1 MTTQYNAMATVP
13 ISTTTVINE
22 KIQKTSDCFQVTFTT
37 APDLTPIWRTVIK
50 RRYFDGL
57 NESKYFHS
65 TWADYA
71 RINGKRVLIDASK
84 VNDYD
89 LFQSTL
95 QVYLTT
101 GPDDKKR
108 QDKLLTVHIYHTNG
122 KKSVRTVLVQ
132 GFRCPQW
139 VESEFEAIK
148 RCVHGIALLYTSQ
161 SCMLKAA
168 LTANIQKA
176 LMPPGEEA
184 PAVSSS
190 DRTPGNTDALPISP
204 SSSHDNGAEPMTT
217 ITPSSSSDAQRELET
232 THISSSSKDV
242 MRELVTSSP
251 SSDTLGMLMNTTPSS
266 PLYNAREKEDTTPI
280 LSPSVDAR
288 GDEET
293 TPTLSPS
300 VDARAEEETTPTL
313 SPSAEARAEEETT
326 PTLSPFVEARA
337 EEETTPTLSPSVEAP
352 GEEETTPT
360 LSPSVEAR
368 AEEETNPTLSPSV
381 KARAEEET
389 TPTLSPSVEAPGE
402 EETTPTLSPSVEAR
416 AEEETT
422 PTLSP
427 SVEARAE
434 EETTPTLS
442 PSVEAPGEEE
452 TTPTLS
458 PSVEAPGEEE
468 TTPTLSPSVEAPGE
482 EETTPTLSPF
492 VEAPGEEETTPTLSP
507 SVEAPG
513 EEEIT
518 PTLESPSD
526 NVHREQE
533 NTPTLSPSDDDLREQ
548 EMNCTIEQLRAELVA
563 VKASQEADREHFK
576 IEINSLNVII
586 NSMKSTIQE
595 MEAKFKLNKDRKQC
609 NNCQL
614 KQVAPHTSTTSATS
628 KPQAVDR
635 VWQETPKTGSQHP
648 TNSNTKNNSS
658 KPSNSRD
665 EHHHRSNKDQCLTI
679 SPDTTLLYI
688 GDSVLDGLH
697 AEKMGCSERDH
708 AQVTISPGL
717 TVTSLISSL
726 SSRVQQSK
734 KVTCVNVHVGIND
747 CVNGRFI
754 KKETWTSVISALRRC
769 FPSAAVNLS
778 SILPLNDTNKHVANC
793 INKTNDGMYH
803 AAWEKGAFFTDNDE
817 TFYSRS
823 WEVKSSWYLNGFRPN
838 KRGSS
843 GLARNLKRT
852 VRLSRHRPSEK
863 SSQQRPTTYQPTPA
877 YVSYVPKDYRSHQR
891 AHKSPPPHHQHGHPT
906 TASNSPVH
914 HTSPANNQDRRTYS
928 DVVSYGSAKTHPS
941 QAHPEAYDQSRVT
954 SQIQNQ
960 QTASLMKQPHL
971 ATPPI
976 QQMYLSMVEKLIEFG
991 KILHVQ

>member
-1 MTTQYNAMATVP
+1 
-13 ISTTTVINE
+13 
-22 KIQKTSDCFQVTFTT
+22 
-37 APDLTPIWRTVIK
+37 
-50 RRYFDGL
+50 
-57 NESKYFHS
+57 
-65 TWADYA
+65 
-71 RINGKRVLIDASK
+71 
-84 VNDYD
+84 
-89 LFQSTL
+89 
-95 QVYLTT
+95 
-101 GPDDKKR
+101 
-108 QDKLLTVHIYHTNG
+108 
-122 KKSVRTVLVQ
+122 
-132 GFRCPQW
+132 
-139 VESEFEAIK
+139 
-148 RCVHGIALLYTSQ
+148 
-161 SCMLKAA
+161 
-168 LTANIQKA
+168 
-176 LMPPGEEA
+176 
-184 PAVSSS
+184 
-190 DRTPGNTDALPISP
+190 
-204 SSSHDNGAEPMTT
+204 
-217 ITPSSSSDAQRELET
+217 
-232 THISSSSKDV
+232 
-242 MRELVTSSP
+242 
-251 SSDTLGMLMNTTPSS
+251 
-266 PLYNAREKEDTTPI
+266 
-280 LSPSVDAR
+280 
-288 GDEET
+288 
-293 TPTLSPS
+293 
-300 VDARAEEETTPTL
+300 
-313 SPSAEARAEEETT
+313 
-326 PTLSPFVEARA
+326 
-337 EEETTPTLSPSVEAP
+337 
-352 GEEETTPT
+352 
-360 LSPSVEAR
+360 
-368 AEEETNPTLSPSV
+368 
-381 KARAEEET
+381 
-389 TPTLSPSVEAPGE
+389 
-402 EETTPTLSPSVEAR
+402 
-416 AEEETT
+416 
-422 PTLSP
+422 
-427 SVEARAE
+427 
-434 EETTPTLS
+434 
-442 PSVEAPGEEE
+442 
-452 TTPTLS
+452 
-458 PSVEAPGEEE
+458 
-468 TTPTLSPSVEAPGE
+468 
-482 EETTPTLSPF
+482 
-492 VEAPGEEETTPTLSP
+492 
-507 SVEAPG
+507 
-513 EEEIT
+513 
-518 PTLESPSD
+518 
-526 NVHREQE
+526 
-533 NTPTLSPSDDDLREQ
+533 
-548 EMNCTIEQLRAELVA
+548 
-563 VKASQEADREHFK
+563 
-576 IEINSLNVII
+576 
-586 NSMKSTIQE
+586 

-658 KPSNSRD
+658 KPSNRRD

-708 AQVTISPGL
+708 AQVIISPGL

-754 KKETWTSVISALRRC
+754 KKETWTSVINALRRC

-891 AHKSPPPHHQHGHPT
+891 AHQSPPPHHQHGHPT
-906 TASNSPVH
+906 TASNSPAH
-914 HTSPANNQDRRTYS
+914 HTSPANIQDRRTYS

>member
-71 RINGKRVLIDASK
+71 RINGKRVLVDASK

-101 GPDDKKR
+101 GPEDQKR
-108 QDKLLTVHIYHTNG
+108 PDKLLTVHIYHTNG

-204 SSSHDNGAEPMTT
+204 SSSHDNGAESMTT

-232 THISSSSKDV
+232 THTSSSSKDV

-251 SSDTLGMLMNTTPSS
+251 SSDTLGMPMNTTPSS
-266 PLYNAREKEDTTPI
+266 PLYNAREKE
-280 LSPSVDAR
+280 
-288 GDEET
+288 ET

-300 VDARAEEETTPTL
+300 VDAR
-313 SPSAEARAEEETT
+313 
-326 PTLSPFVEARA
+326 
-337 EEETTPTLSPSVEAP
+337 
-352 GEEETTPT
+352 GEEET
-360 LSPSVEAR
+360 
-368 AEEETNPTLSPSV
+368 
-381 KARAEEET
+381 
-389 TPTLSPSVEAPGE
+389 
-402 EETTPTLSPSVEAR
+402 
-416 AEEETT
+416 
-422 PTLSP
+422 
-427 SVEARAE
+427 
-434 EETTPTLS
+434 
-442 PSVEAPGEEE
+442 
-452 TTPTLS
+452 
-458 PSVEAPGEEE
+458 
-468 TTPTLSPSVEAPGE
+468 
-482 EETTPTLSPF
+482 
-492 VEAPGEEETTPTLSP
+492 
-507 SVEAPG
+507 
-513 EEEIT
+513 T

-563 VKASQEADREHFK
+563 VKASQKADREHFK

-586 NSMKSTIQE
+586 NNMKSAIQE
-595 MEAKFKLNKDRKQC
+595 MKAKLKLNKDRKQC

-658 KPSNSRD
+658 KPSNRRD

-754 KKETWTSVISALRRC
+754 KKETWTSVINALRRC

-852 VRLSRHRPSEK
+852 VQLSKHRPSEK

-891 AHKSPPPHHQHGHPT
+891 AHQSPPPHHQHGHPT
-906 TASNSPVH
+906 TASNSPAH
-914 HTSPANNQDRRTYS
+914 HTSPANIQDRRAYS

-941 QAHPEAYDQSRVT
+941 QAYPEAYDQSRVT

-960 QTASLMKQPHL
+960 QAASLVKQPHL

-976 QQMYLSMVEKLIEFG
+976 QQMYLSMVQKLIEFG
-991 KILHVQ
+991 KVLHVQ

>member
-1 MTTQYNAMATVP
+1 
-13 ISTTTVINE
+13 
-22 KIQKTSDCFQVTFTT
+22 
-37 APDLTPIWRTVIK
+37 
-50 RRYFDGL
+50 
-57 NESKYFHS
+57 
-65 TWADYA
+65 
-71 RINGKRVLIDASK
+71 
-84 VNDYD
+84 
-89 LFQSTL
+89 
-95 QVYLTT
+95 
-101 GPDDKKR
+101 
-108 QDKLLTVHIYHTNG
+108 
-122 KKSVRTVLVQ
+122 
-132 GFRCPQW
+132 
-139 VESEFEAIK
+139 
-148 RCVHGIALLYTSQ
+148 
-161 SCMLKAA
+161 
-168 LTANIQKA
+168 
-176 LMPPGEEA
+176 
-184 PAVSSS
+184 
-190 DRTPGNTDALPISP
+190 
-204 SSSHDNGAEPMTT
+204 MTT

-242 MRELVTSSP
+242 MRELVTSP

-266 PLYNAREKEDTTPI
+266 PLYNAREKEETTPTLSPSVEARGDEETTPTLSPSVDARGEEETTPT

-300 VDARAEEETTPTL
+300 V
-313 SPSAEARAEEETT
+313 EAR
-326 PTLSPFVEARA
+326 
-337 EEETTPTLSPSVEAP
+337 

-360 LSPSVEAR
+360 LSPSVDAR
-368 AEEETNPTLSPSV
+368 
-381 KARAEEET
+381 
-389 TPTLSPSVEAPGE
+389 GE
-402 EETTPTLSPSVEAR
+402 EETTPTLSPSVDAR
-416 AEEETT
+416 
-422 PTLSP
+422 
-427 SVEARAE
+427 
-434 EETTPTLS
+434 
-442 PSVEAPGEEE
+442 GEEE

-458 PSVEAPGEEE
+458 PSVDAREEEE
-468 TTPTLSPSVEAPGE
+468 TMPTLSPSVDARGE
-482 EETTPTLSPF
+482 EET
-492 VEAPGEEETTPTLSP
+492 APTLSP
-507 SVEAPG
+507 SVDAR
-513 EEEIT
+513 EEEETT

-533 NTPTLSPSDDDLREQ
+533 NTPTLSLSDDDLREQ

-563 VKASQEADREHFK
+563 VKASQKADREHFK

-586 NSMKSTIQE
+586 NKTKSTIQE
-595 MEAKFKLNKDRKQC
+595 MEAKLNKDRKQC

-614 KQVAPHTSTTSATS
+614 KQVAPHTLTISATS

-648 TNSNTKNNSS
+648 TNSNTKSNSS
-658 KPSNSRD
+658 KPTNRRD

-697 AEKMGCSERDH
+697 AEKVGCSERDH
-708 AQVTISPGL
+708 AQVIISPGL

-754 KKETWTSVISALRRC
+754 KKETWTSVINALRRC
-769 FPSAAVNLS
+769 FPSEAVNMS

-803 AAWEKGAFFTDNDE
+803 AAWEKGAFFTDNDD

-823 WEVKSSWYLNGFRPN
+823 WEVKSSWYLDGFRPN
-838 KRGSS
+838 RRGSS
-843 GLARNLKRT
+843 GLTRNLKRT
-852 VRLSRHRPSEK
+852 VRLSKHRPSEK

-877 YVSYVPKDYRSHQR
+877 YVSYVSKDYRSHQR
-891 AHKSPPPHHQHGHPT
+891 AHQSPPPHHQHGHPT
-906 TASNSPVH
+906 TASNSPAH
-914 HTSPANNQDRRTYS
+914 HTSPANIQDRRTYS

-941 QAHPEAYDQSRVT
+941 QAHREAYDQSRVT

-960 QTASLMKQPHL
+960 QASSLVKQPHL
-971 ATPPI
+971 TTPPI

>member
-1 MTTQYNAMATVP
+1 M
-13 ISTTTVINE
+13 
-22 KIQKTSDCFQVTFTT
+22 
-37 APDLTPIWRTVIK
+37 R
-50 RRYFDGL
+50 
-57 NESKYFHS
+57 
-65 TWADYA
+65 
-71 RINGKRVLIDASK
+71 
-84 VNDYD
+84 
-89 LFQSTL
+89 
-95 QVYLTT
+95 
-101 GPDDKKR
+101 
-108 QDKLLTVHIYHTNG
+108 
-122 KKSVRTVLVQ
+122 
-132 GFRCPQW
+132 
-139 VESEFEAIK
+139 
-148 RCVHGIALLYTSQ
+148 
-161 SCMLKAA
+161 
-168 LTANIQKA
+168 
-176 LMPPGEEA
+176 GEET
-184 PAVSSS
+184 
-190 DRTPGNTDALPISP
+190 TPTLSP
-204 SSSHDNGAEPMTT
+204 SA
-217 ITPSSSSDAQRELET
+217 DARGEEET
-232 THISSSSKDV
+232 TH
-242 MRELVTSSP
+242 T
-251 SSDTLGMLMNTTPSS
+251 
-266 PLYNAREKEDTTPI
+266 
-280 LSPSVDAR
+280 LSPSVGAR
-288 GDEET
+288 GEEET

-300 VDARAEEETTPTL
+300 VD
-313 SPSAEARAEEETT
+313 
-326 PTLSPFVEARA
+326 
-337 EEETTPTLSPSVEAP
+337 AP

-360 LSPSVEAR
+360 LSPSVDAR
-368 AEEETNPTLSPSV
+368 GE
-381 KARAEEET
+381 KET
-389 TPTLSPSVEAPGE
+389 TPTLSPSVDAPGE
-402 EETTPTLSPSVEAR
+402 EETTPTLSPSVDAPGEEETTPTLSPSADAPGEETTPTLSPSADAR
-416 AEEETT
+416 GEEETT

-427 SVEARAE
+427 SVDARGE

-442 PSVEAPGEEE
+442 PSVGAPGEEE

-458 PSVEAPGEEE
+458 PSVDARGEEE
-468 TTPTLSPSVEAPGE
+468 TTPTLSPSADARGE
-482 EETTPTLSPF
+482 K
-492 VEAPGEEETTPTLSP
+492 ETTPTLSP
-507 SVEAPG
+507 SVDAR
-513 EEEIT
+513 EEETT

-526 NVHREQE
+526 NAHREQE
-533 NTPTLSPSDDDLREQ
+533 NTPTLSPSDDELRQQ

-563 VKASQEADREHFK
+563 VKASQKADREHFK
-576 IEINSLNVII
+576 IEINSLNVVI
-586 NSMKSTIQE
+586 NNMKPTMQE
-595 MEAKFKLNKDRKQC
+595 MEAKLKLNKDRKQC

-614 KQVAPHTSTTSATS
+614 KQVAPHTSTTNATS

-635 VWQETPKTGSQHP
+635 VWQETPKAGSQHP
-648 TNSNTKNNSS
+648 TNSNTKSNSS

-708 AQVTISPGL
+708 AQVIISPGL

-734 KVTCVNVHVGIND
+734 KVTCVDVHVGIND

-754 KKETWTSVISALRRC
+754 KKETWTSVINALRRC

-778 SILPLNDTNKHVANC
+778 SILPLNDANKHVANC

-891 AHKSPPPHHQHGHPT
+891 AHQSPPPHHQHGHPT
-906 TASNSPVH
+906 TASNSPAH
-914 HTSPANNQDRRTYS
+914 HTSPANIQDRRTYS

-941 QAHPEAYDQSRVT
+941 QAHPEAYDQYRVT

-991 KILHVQ
+991 KSLHVQ

>member
-1 MTTQYNAMATVP
+1 MKKYPKKN
-13 ISTTTVINE
+13 
-22 KIQKTSDCFQVTFTT
+22 SDCFQVTFTT

-65 TWADYA
+65 AWADYA
-71 RINGKRVLIDASK
+71 RINGKRVLVDASK

-101 GPDDKKR
+101 GPEDQKR
-108 QDKLLTVHIYHTNG
+108 QDKLLTVHSYHTNV

-148 RCVHGIALLYTSQ
+148 RCVHEIALLYTSQ

-190 DRTPGNTDALPISP
+190 DRTPSNTDILPISP
-204 SSSHDNGAEPMTT
+204 SSHDNGAEPMTT

-300 VDARAEEETTPTL
+300 VDAREDEKTTPTL
-313 SPSAEARAEEETT
+313 SPSVDARAEEETT
-326 PTLSPFVEARA
+326 PTLSPSVDAREDEKTTPTLSPSVDARA

-360 LSPSVEAR
+360 LSPSVD
-368 AEEETNPTLSPSV
+368 
-381 KARAEEET
+381 
-389 TPTLSPSVEAPGE
+389 
-402 EETTPTLSPSVEAR
+402 
-416 AEEETT
+416 
-422 PTLSP
+422 
-427 SVEARAE
+427 ARAE

-468 TTPTLSPSVEAPGE
+468 T
-482 EETTPTLSPF
+482 
-492 VEAPGEEETTPTLSP
+492 
-507 SVEAPG
+507 
-513 EEEIT
+513 T

-548 EMNCTIEQLRAELVA
+548 EMNCTIEQLRAELAA
-563 VKASQEADREHFK
+563 VKASQKADREHFK

-648 TNSNTKNNSS
+648 TNSNTKSNSS
-658 KPSNSRD
+658 KPSNRRD

-708 AQVTISPGL
+708 AQVIISPGL
-717 TVTSLISSL
+717 TVTRLISSL

-734 KVTCVNVHVGIND
+734 KVT
-747 CVNGRFI
+747 
-754 KKETWTSVISALRRC
+754 
-769 FPSAAVNLS
+769 
-778 SILPLNDTNKHVANC
+778 
-793 INKTNDGMYH
+793 
-803 AAWEKGAFFTDNDE
+803 
-817 TFYSRS
+817 
-823 WEVKSSWYLNGFRPN
+823 
-838 KRGSS
+838 
-843 GLARNLKRT
+843 
-852 VRLSRHRPSEK
+852 
-863 SSQQRPTTYQPTPA
+863 
-877 YVSYVPKDYRSHQR
+877 
-891 AHKSPPPHHQHGHPT
+891 
-906 TASNSPVH
+906 
-914 HTSPANNQDRRTYS
+914 
-928 DVVSYGSAKTHPS
+928 
-941 QAHPEAYDQSRVT
+941 
-954 SQIQNQ
+954 
-960 QTASLMKQPHL
+960 
-971 ATPPI
+971 
-976 QQMYLSMVEKLIEFG
+976 
-991 KILHVQ
+991 

>member
-1 MTTQYNAMATVP
+1 MATVP
-13 ISTTTVINE
+13 VSITTVINE
-22 KIQKTSDCFQVTFTT
+22 KIQKNSDCFQVTFTT
-37 APDLTPIWRTVIK
+37 APDLTPVWRTVIK
-50 RRYFDGL
+50 RRYLDGL

-71 RINGKRVLIDASK
+71 RINGKRVLVDASK
-84 VNDYD
+84 VIDYDD

-101 GPDDKKR
+101 GPEDQKTR

-139 VESEFEAIK
+139 VQSEFEAIK
-148 RCVHGIALLYTSQ
+148 RCVHETALLYTSQ

-232 THISSSSKDV
+232 THISSSSKDM

-266 PLYNAREKEDTTPI
+266 PLYNAREKEETTPTLPPSVDARGDEETTPT

-313 SPSAEARAEEETT
+313 SPSVQT
-326 PTLSPFVEARA
+326 PG

-360 LSPSVEAR
+360 LSPSVD
-368 AEEETNPTLSPSV
+368 
-381 KARAEEET
+381 ARAEEET
-389 TPTLSPSVEAPGE
+389 TPTLSPSVQTPGE
-402 EETTPTLSPSVEAR
+402 EETTPTLSPSVDARGDEETTPTLSPSVDAR

-427 SVEARAE
+427 SVQTPGE

-468 TTPTLSPSVEAPGE
+468 TTPTLSPSVDARAG
-482 EETTPTLSPF
+482 EETTPTLSPS

-513 EEEIT
+513 EEETT

-563 VKASQEADREHFK
+563 VKASQKADREHFK
-576 IEINSLNVII
+576 IEINSLNVIV
-586 NSMKSTIQE
+586 NNMKSTIQE

-648 TNSNTKNNSS
+648 TNSNTKSSSS
-658 KPSNSRD
+658 KPSNRRD

-708 AQVTISPGL
+708 AQVIISPGL

-754 KKETWTSVISALRRC
+754 KKETWTSVINALRRC

-778 SILPLNDTNKHVANC
+778 SILPQNDTNKHVANC
-793 INKTNDGMYH
+793 INKANDGMYH
-803 AAWEKGAFFTDNDE
+803 AAWEKGAFFTDNDD

-843 GLARNLKRT
+843 GLARNLKKT

-863 SSQQRPTTYQPTPA
+863 SLQQRPTTYQPTPA
-877 YVSYVPKDYRSHQR
+877 YVGYVPKDYRSHQR
-891 AHKSPPPHHQHGHPT
+891 AHQSPPPHHQHGHPT
-906 TASNSPVH
+906 TASNSPAH
-914 HTSPANNQDRRTYS
+914 HTSPANIQDRRTYS
-928 DVVSYGSAKTHPS
+928 DIVSYGFSKTHPS

-960 QTASLMKQPHL
+960 QAASLMKQPHL

>member
-1 MTTQYNAMATVP
+1 MASCTMTTQYNAMATVP

-22 KIQKTSDCFQVTFTT
+22 KKKKTSDCFQVTFTT

-313 SPSAEARAEEETT
+313 SPS
-326 PTLSPFVEARA
+326 
-337 EEETTPTLSPSVEAP
+337 
-352 GEEETTPT
+352 
-360 LSPSVEAR
+360 VEAR

-427 SVEARAE
+427 SVKARAE

-468 TTPTLSPSVEAPGE
+468 TTPTLSPSVEA
-482 EETTPTLSPF
+482 
-492 VEAPGEEETTPTLSP
+492 
-507 SVEAPG
+507 
-513 EEEIT
+513 
-518 PTLESPSD
+518 
-526 NVHREQE
+526 
-533 NTPTLSPSDDDLREQ
+533 
-548 EMNCTIEQLRAELVA
+548 
-563 VKASQEADREHFK
+563 
-576 IEINSLNVII
+576 
-586 NSMKSTIQE
+586 
-595 MEAKFKLNKDRKQC
+595 
-609 NNCQL
+609 
-614 KQVAPHTSTTSATS
+614 
-628 KPQAVDR
+628 
-635 VWQETPKTGSQHP
+635 
-648 TNSNTKNNSS
+648 
-658 KPSNSRD
+658 
-665 EHHHRSNKDQCLTI
+665 I

-863 SSQQRPTTYQPTPA
+863 SSQALINVPTSRHLLTTNTATRPLSPTAQCTTRPQLTTRTDGRTPT
-877 YVSYVPKDYRSHQR
+877 
-891 AHKSPPPHHQHGHPT
+891 
-906 TASNSPVH
+906 
-914 HTSPANNQDRRTYS
+914 
-928 DVVSYGSAKTHPS
+928 
-941 QAHPEAYDQSRVT
+941 
-954 SQIQNQ
+954 
-960 QTASLMKQPHL
+960 
-971 ATPPI
+971 
-976 QQMYLSMVEKLIEFG
+976 
-991 KILHVQ
+991 